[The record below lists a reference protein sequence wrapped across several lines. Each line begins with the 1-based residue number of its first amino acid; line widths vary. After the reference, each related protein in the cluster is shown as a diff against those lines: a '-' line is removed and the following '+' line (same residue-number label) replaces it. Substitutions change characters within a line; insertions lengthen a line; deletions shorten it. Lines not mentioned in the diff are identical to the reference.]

1 MTRHT
6 VTDFELYEFLQH
18 ERPHYDFRI
27 KPDRVN
33 GGIIE
38 ARSRR
43 PVEHRFMG
51 EWHFIGYRDDKEREA
66 VRWLNTQSQQGDAR

>member
-1 MTRHT
+1 MTRLVDDIT
-6 VTDFELYEFLQH
+6 LYRFLQH

-38 ARSRR
+38 GRDRR
-43 PVEHRFMG
+43 PMNYKLLG
-51 EWHFIGYRDDKEREA
+51 EWHFVGYRDDKERECIDFMA
-66 VRWLNTQSQQGDAR
+66 LNPHWQISE